1 MGLLI
6 AVASPVAGPR
16 PEAHGLWQLWYVGSV
31 VVARGFSFS
40 TAWEKLFDNP
50 RSQCSHWQFLRA
62 SPLSF

>member
-1 MGLLI
+1 M
-6 AVASPVAGPR
+6 VASPVAGPR

-50 RSQCSHWQFLRA
+50 RSQ
-62 SPLSF
+62 